1 LISKF
6 ILSTESRNKKKG
18 RKLFFDFKNDD
29 KGILIA
35 TDVAARGLDF
45 PGIDWI
51 VQYDPPDDPKDYIHR
66 VGRAARG
73 IDGKGK
79 ALLFLLPSELQL
91 LQILREYKVKLEEY
105 EYPKNK
111 VANIQAQLEKLVAK
125 SYNLNRSA
133 HEGYRGYLL
142 SYASHS
148 LKEVYNVFEVDV
160 TKVARSFGL
169 TIAPRINLNINIPN
183 KRHIPNHNK
192 TRNRKSF
199 GEEKV
204 LKKRKLNS
212 KKSYVV

>member
-1 LISKF
+1 MMK
-6 ILSTESRNKKKG
+6 
-18 RKLFFDFKNDD
+18 

-51 VQYDPPDDPKDYIHR
+51 VQFDPPDDPKDYIHR

-133 HEGYRGYLL
+133 QEGYRGYLL

-148 LKEVYNVFEVDV
+148 FKEVYNVFDVDV

-169 TIAPRINLNINIPN
+169 TIAPRINLNINVPN
-183 KRHIPNHNK
+183 KRHIPKHNK
-192 TRNRKSF
+192 TRNRKGY

-212 KKSYVV
+212 KKAFVV